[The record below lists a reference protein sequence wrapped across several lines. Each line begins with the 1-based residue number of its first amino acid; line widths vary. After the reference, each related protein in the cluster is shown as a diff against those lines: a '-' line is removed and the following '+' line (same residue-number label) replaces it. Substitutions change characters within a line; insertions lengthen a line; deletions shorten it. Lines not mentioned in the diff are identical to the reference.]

1 MMAGVSRADRL
12 NDGLVEALRRE
23 GALRDRRVE
32 RAFRSVRRHWFLPG
46 ADLDD
51 VYTDRAIV
59 TRRSA
64 AGIPTSSSS
73 QPALMARMLEQL
85 DVHAGMAV
93 LEIGTGTGYNAA
105 LLGHL
110 VGPGGSVLTMDVDP
124 AVTAAG
130 ERHLVTAGAG
140 NVTVA
145 TGDGWGQVAVG
156 AVFDRIEATVGVWDI
171 SPAWVEQLQPD
182 GVLVVPLWLAAGQQG
197 SIAFRKTGAGME
209 STSIEPCGF
218 MRMRGPGAGQA
229 AYRQVGRWTVS
240 VDRPDPLIL
249 EVLET
254 LLSSSSSVRPAPT
267 LERGWFTAIALG
279 EPDAVHLFSEGPDG
293 PTIATGILSVSPP
306 GLAVVESRPT
316 TGDTLRTFGSDEA
329 RVRLLDVIARVPAVD
344 PAALVISA
352 MSTGDGVDAGGALT
366 TLVRPNFTFVVRIG

>member
-1 MMAGVSRADRL
+1 MAGVSRADRL
-12 NDGLVEALRRE
+12 NDGLVEALRRQ
-23 GALRDRRVE
+23 GVIGDRRIE
-32 RAFRSVRRHWFLPG
+32 RAFRSVRRHWFVPG

-59 TRRSA
+59 TQRSTE
-64 AGIPTSSSS
+64 GIPTSSSS

-85 DVHAGMAV
+85 DVDAGMAV

-110 VGPGGSVLTMDVDP
+110 VGPGGSVLTMDVDA
-124 AVTAAG
+124 AVTEAA
-130 ERHLVTAGAG
+130 ERHLDAAGSG

-145 TGDGWGQVAVG
+145 TGDGWGPVAAG

-171 SPAWVEQLQPD
+171 SPAWVEQLRPD
-182 GVLVVPLWLAAGQQG
+182 GVLVVPLWLGAGQQS
-197 SIAFRKTGAGME
+197 SIAFRKAGAGLE

-240 VDRPDPLIL
+240 VDRPDPVTL

-254 LLSSSSSVRPAPT
+254 LLGTASSVEPAPA
-267 LERGWFTAIALG
+267 LERGWFTAVALG
-279 EPDAVHLFSEGPDG
+279 EPDALHLFSGGPDG
-293 PTIATGILSVSPP
+293 PTIATGILTVSPP
-306 GLAVVESRPT
+306 GLAVVESRPPRS
-316 TGDTLRTFGSDEA
+316 DTLRTFGRGEA
-329 RVRLLDVIARVPAVD
+329 RPRLLDLVARVPAVD
-344 PAALVISA
+344 PAALAISA
-352 MSTGDGVDAGGALT
+352 TPTANDVDGGGALA